1 MYLAQKQGVKFPIIS
16 DLFLVFSEIF
26 TIVFASKKLSFDIVL
41 IFGLISIA
49 SQTVWS
55 CDLWSSF
62 VTPFVIWCTHH
73 SSSVLVISEL
83 ILESLLTY
91 SCLTIITF
99 EIVLWFIGLRIYF
112 IYSQLIPSAFHH
124 HQSMQL
130 QSIQSPSLKQML
142 LGGPCIGT
150 LCLKGSKCQG
160 MPIWPLLTTSVNS
173 HIFHACITV
182 VDNQSWQNPI

>member
-49 SQTVWS
+49 LQTVWS
-55 CDLWSSF
+55 CDLQSSF

-73 SSSVLVISEL
+73 LSSVLVISEL
-83 ILESLLTY
+83 ILGSLLTY

-99 EIVLWFIGLRIYF
+99 EIVLWFIGLRI
-112 IYSQLIPSAFHH
+112 
-124 HQSMQL
+124 
-130 QSIQSPSLKQML
+130 
-142 LGGPCIGT
+142 
-150 LCLKGSKCQG
+150 
-160 MPIWPLLTTSVNS
+160 
-173 HIFHACITV
+173 
-182 VDNQSWQNPI
+182 